1 MDRQKQEMSAAEQA
15 QSELA
20 DLVAE
25 RVLTALRRQP
35 IIQPRL
41 LNVEDVAILIGRSQ
55 GAVRHLLEN
64 GQLKNASPDGR
75 VQVDVKDIE
84 TWITNNKR

>member
-1 MDRQKQEMSAAEQA
+1 MTAADA
-15 QSELA
+15 FMNELA

-25 RVLTALRRQP
+25 RVLTALPRQP

-41 LNVEDVAILIGRSQ
+41 LNVEDVATMIGRTED
-55 GAVRHLLEN
+55 AVRSLLKR

-84 TWITNNKR
+84 VWITNNKR

>member
-1 MDRQKQEMSAAEQA
+1 MN
-15 QSELA
+15 ELA

-41 LNVEDVAILIGRSQ
+41 LNVEDVATMIGRSEK
-55 GAVRHLLEN
+55 AVRHLLEN
-64 GQLKNASPDGR
+64 GQLKNVSPDGR

>member
-1 MDRQKQEMSAAEQA
+1 MSAAEQA

>member
-1 MDRQKQEMSAAEQA
+1 MSAAEQA

-55 GAVRHLLEN
+55 GAVRQLLHT
-64 GQLKNASPDGR
+64 GKLKNASPDGR

-84 TWITNNKR
+84 TWITNNKK